1 MPQHLNIRLK
11 FNHII
16 QAPMLRSLFNKAL
29 AQPCLLCANHQGGK
43 FGVCNGCIQQLPW
56 FTAPQCKVCGL
67 VSQHGI
73 CGACLS
79 APPSID
85 QTQAVFTY
93 DYPLNHLLQQFK
105 YQEALSISRLFAHV
119 LQQKIAQNRTST
131 AVVNGINQPNIDLII
146 PMPMHPQRLKTRGF
160 NQAHEIAKPMAKAL
174 QLPLN
179 PHVCQ
184 RVKLTP
190 PQASLPLKDR
200 VTNIHGAFE
209 CKKNLEGLNIAIIDD
224 VMTTGASLNELAKT
238 LKKAGAAR
246 IECWVI
252 ARTLPR

>member
-11 FNHII
+11 VKQII
-16 QAPMLRSLFNKAL
+16 QAPIMRSLFNKAL
-29 AQPCLLCANHQGGK
+29 AQPCLLCASYQGGK
-43 FGVCNGCIQQLPW
+43 FGVCNGCTQQLPW
-56 FTAPQCKVCGL
+56 FKAPQCKVCGL
-67 VSQHGI
+67 VSQHDI

-79 APPSID
+79 AQPSID
-85 QTQAVFTY
+85 QTHAVFTY

-119 LQQKIAQNRTST
+119 LQQKIAQNKTLS
-131 AVVNGINQPNIDLII
+131 ALINGENQPNIDLII
-146 PMPMHPQRLKTRGF
+146 PMPMHPQRLKIRGF
-160 NQAHEIAKPMAKAL
+160 NQAHEIAKPVAKAL
-174 QLPLN
+174 NIPLE
-179 PHVCQ
+179 PHLCQ

-200 VTNIHGAFE
+200 VTNIRGAFE
-209 CKKNLEGLNIAIIDD
+209 CNKNLEGLNIAIIDD

-246 IECWVI
+246 VECWVI